1 MCCCDVKVN
10 KMGLDNNLDFN
21 VLSERISAQTE
32 AYEKFAQSLFKIL
45 ELLDELKS
53 RIKDDGNESSA
64 AFHDLIKTITIISTQ
79 LESYISFA
87 RDSDAL
93 MVQHLADYNF
103 VGQQLLL
110 EIKKHQESVV
120 ELSETLNNLVESGG
134 NKHNEISKTLIKIAQ
149 DVSALTDAS
158 QTAASKIEVIYQ
170 NKTNIL
176 NRIKDAKYYIL
187 AVFTLITIVG
197 ALIQLGLFKII
208 WGNP

>member
-1 MCCCDVKVN
+1 
-10 KMGLDNNLDFN
+10 MGLDNNLDFN

-32 AYEKFAQSLFKIL
+32 AYEKFAQSLFRIL

-53 RIKDDGNESSA
+53 RIKDDGNESSV

-79 LESYISFA
+79 LESYISFT

-134 NKHNEISKTLIKIAQ
+134 DKHNEISKTLIKIAQ
-149 DVSALTDAS
+149 DVSALTDVS

-176 NRIKDAKYYIL
+176 NRIKDAKYYIF

>member
-1 MCCCDVKVN
+1 
-10 KMGLDNNLDFN
+10 MGLDNNLDFN

-32 AYEKFAQSLFKIL
+32 AYEKFAQSLFRIL

-53 RIKDDGNESSA
+53 RIKDDGNESSV
-64 AFHDLIKTITIISTQ
+64 AFNNLIKTIAIISTQ
-79 LESYISFA
+79 LESYISFT

-120 ELSETLNNLVESGG
+120 ELSETLNNLVTSGG
-134 NKHNEISKTLIKIAQ
+134 HQHNEIFKTLIKIAQ
-149 DVSALTDAS
+149 DVSALTDVS
-158 QTAASKIEVIYQ
+158 QTAASKIEVIFQ
-170 NKTNIL
+170 NKTSIL

-187 AVFTLITIVG
+187 AIFTLVTIVG
-197 ALIQLGLFKII
+197 ALIQLGLFKIV